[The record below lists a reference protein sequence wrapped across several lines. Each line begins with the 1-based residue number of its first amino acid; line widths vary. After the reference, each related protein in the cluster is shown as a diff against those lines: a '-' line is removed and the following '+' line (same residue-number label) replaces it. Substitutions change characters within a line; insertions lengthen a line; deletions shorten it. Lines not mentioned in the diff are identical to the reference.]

1 MNENDI
7 RRYARLMSELEITGM
22 EINESLGSLRLEKS
36 PHINYSRISLGAENG
51 YAGTGYQ
58 GLNDIG
64 KIINKNTKEAAENVP
79 VAGTNDK
86 YENAPEVSL
95 EEREKEGPKTKKN
108 TAGGKET
115 YIKSV
120 TSPAVGIYYSSP
132 AENADEFVKT
142 GSRVKKGEVL
152 CIIEVMKLMN
162 EITAEEDGI
171 IEKICVKN
179 GQVVEFGTELF
190 RIAVD
195 VA

>member
-7 RRYARLMSELEITGM
+7 RRYARLMSELELTGM
-22 EINESLGSLRLEKS
+22 EINESMGSVRLEKS
-36 PHINYSRISLGAENG
+36 PNISFSKVSFSTENG
-51 YAGTGYQ
+51 YPESIQESVSG
-58 GLNDIG
+58 IG
-64 KIINKNTKEAAENVP
+64 KIINKNTKEAVEHTSALR
-79 VAGTNDK
+79 TDDK
-86 YENAPEVSL
+86 YENATDKASGAERKVDKAA
-95 EEREKEGPKTKKN
+95 EENIAKSK
-108 TAGGKET
+108 AT

-132 AENADEFVKT
+132 AENADEFVKP

-162 EITAEEDGI
+162 EITAEEDGV
-171 IEKICVKN
+171 IEKICVQN

-190 RIAVD
+190 RIAVE